1 MTPASPRAGFPGLFF
16 VLNYLLLLT
25 VGLYIAHGQWLPPKD
40 GPAALFVIAA
50 LAGYT
55 ALYLLPAW
63 LLSALCHRWPGPR
76 PARWLAVAL
85 ASATLLLLLVDS
97 QIHRLYGFHINGF
110 VWNLLITP
118 GGIDSMGGGDG
129 TTLTVVLIAVGVV
142 GLETG
147 LMALA
152 RRRPPPRL
160 RWRWVLAGLL
170 LCMAG
175 ERVAYGLSDLDAYRP
190 VLNAARAVPFY
201 QPATFESLAR
211 DLGYTPAP
219 RTALSVSADGPLNYP
234 LHPLTVAA
242 DAPSPNILVLVAE
255 SLRADM
261 LTPEIMPNL
270 WRFAERHG
278 RRYTDHMSGG
288 NGTRM
293 GIFSLFYGLPGNYW
307 FPFLESRRPPVL
319 ISELQRRDY
328 RFGLY
333 TSARFSYPE
342 FDRTVFASVPS
353 SAMVSDDEGPGW
365 RRDRRN
371 VGRLLDFI
379 GDDRTGDDQPRPF
392 FGFMFFESPH
402 ARYYFPEES
411 VIRPDY
417 LRELNYATMD
427 VQRDMPGILNRYINA
442 VHHLDQQLGRVLD
455 RLERDGRLDDTL
467 VVITGDHGEEFM
479 EHGRWGHNSAF
490 HDEQVRV
497 PLVVAGAGITPAVV
511 DLPTSHLDVAPTLLR
526 RLGVTN
532 PSADFA
538 VGVPLDRARPGR
550 YRLAASWDAVAY
562 LGPDYKVAMPTNAG
576 GLGEMTVARAGDQPV
591 VDADAVMVRV
601 RDRLARVL
609 EDMSRFYRR

>member
-1 MTPASPRAGFPGLFF
+1 MPPAQRRSPFPFPFF
-16 VLNYLLLLT
+16 LINHVLMMA
-25 VGLYIAHGQWLPPKD
+25 VGLYIAQDQWLPPRD
-40 GPAALFVIAA
+40 LLTVVFLFAA
-50 LAGYT
+50 LAGYA
-55 ALYLLPAW
+55 ALYLLPA
-63 LLSALCHRWPGPR
+63 LLISLLCHRWPGPR
-76 PARWLAVAL
+76 PARWLAVGL
-85 ASATLLLLLVDS
+85 VSVSLLLLLVDS
-97 QIHRLYGFHINGF
+97 QVHQLYGFHINGF

-129 TTLTVVLIAVGVV
+129 MTLTVVLIALLVV
-142 GLETG
+142 GLEAL
-147 LMALA
+147 LMRFLQG
-152 RRRPPPRL
+152 RPAP
-160 RWRWVLAGLL
+160 RWRWLLAGLL
-170 LCMAG
+170 LCMVG
-175 ERVAYGLSDLDAYRP
+175 ERVAYGLSDLNGYRP

-211 DLGYTPAP
+211 KLGYTPPP
-219 RTALSVSADGPLNYP
+219 RTTLSVSADGPLRYP
-234 LHPLTVAA
+234 LHPLTVAD
-242 DAPSPNILVLVAE
+242 DAPSPNVLVLVSE

-270 WRFAERHG
+270 WRFAQRHG

-319 ISELQRRDY
+319 ITELQRRDY
-328 RFGLY
+328 RMGLF

-371 VGRLLDFI
+371 VDRLLDFI
-379 GDDRTGDDQPRPF
+379 GDDRSGDHRSRPF

-402 ARYYFPEES
+402 ARYYFPPES

-417 LRELNYATMD
+417 MRELNYATMD
-427 VQRDMPGILNRYINA
+427 VQRDMPGIHDRYINS

-490 HDEQVRV
+490 HDQQVRV
-497 PLVVAGAGITPAVV
+497 PLVLAGPGITPAVV
-511 DLPTSHLDVAPTLLR
+511 DLPTSHLDVAPTLLGL
-526 RLGVTN
+526 LGVTN
-532 PSADFA
+532 DPADYA
-538 VGVPLDRARPGR
+538 VGVPLDQARPGR

-562 LGPDYKVAMPTNAG
+562 LGPDYKVAMPMNAG
-576 GLGEMTVARAGDQPV
+576 GLGEMTVSRAGDQPV
-591 VDADAVMVRV
+591 SDADAVMLKV
-601 RDRLARVL
+601 RDALTRVL
-609 EDMSRFYRR
+609 GDMSRFYRR

>member
-1 MTPASPRAGFPGLFF
+1 MVQNASRAAFPGAFF
-16 VLNYLLLLT
+16 VLNVLLLLA
-25 VGLYIAHGQWLPPKD
+25 VGAYIGRDTLLPPD
-40 GPAALFVIAA
+40 HPGAAVFLLVA
-50 LAGYT
+50 LAGYA

-63 LLSALCHRWPGPR
+63 LLSAACHRWLSPVA
-76 PARWLAVAL
+76 ARGLAVAL

-97 QIHRLYGFHINGF
+97 QIHGLYGFHINGF
-110 VWNLLITP
+110 VWNLLVTP

-129 TTLTVVLIAVGVV
+129 TLITVAAVALMVV
-142 GLETG
+142 GLEAG
-147 LMALA
+147 LMALIV
-152 RRRPPPRL
+152 RRPGRR
-160 RWRWVLAGLL
+160 RWRWLVAALL
-170 LCMAG
+170 LCMVG
-175 ERVAYGLSDLDAYRP
+175 ERVAYGLSDLSGYRP

-201 QPATFESLAR
+201 QPATFEGLAR
-211 DLGYTPAP
+211 DLGYTPP
-219 RTALSVSADGPLNYP
+219 SREQWSVSADGPLHYP
-234 LHPLTVAA
+234 LHPLRAEA
-242 DAPSPNILVLVAE
+242 GAPSPNVLFLVSE

-270 WRFAERHG
+270 WRFAQRHG

-307 FPFLESRRPPVL
+307 FPFRESRRPPVL
-319 ISELQRRDY
+319 VSELLRRDY
-328 RFGLY
+328 RPGLF

-342 FDRTVFASVPS
+342 FDQTVFATVPS

-371 VGRLLDFI
+371 VDRLLDFI
-379 GDDRTGDDQPRPF
+379 GADRERPF

-427 VQRDMPGILNRYINA
+427 VHRDMPGIFNRYINS

-479 EHGRWGHNSAF
+479 EHGRWGHNSEF

-497 PLVVAGAGITPAVV
+497 PLVLAGPGVPGGVV
-511 DLPTSHLDVAPTLLR
+511 TAPTSHLDVAPTLLGL
-526 RLGVTN
+526 LGVSN
-532 PSADFA
+532 PPADYA
-538 VGVPLDRARPGR
+538 VGQPLDRVTAGR

-562 LGPDYKVAMPTNAG
+562 LGPRYKVAMPMNAG
-576 GLGEMTVARAGDQPV
+576 GLGEMAVARAGDGPA
-591 VDADAVMVRV
+591 ADREAVMVRV
-601 RDRLARVL
+601 RDRLVAVL
-609 EDMSRFYRR
+609 RDMSRFYRH